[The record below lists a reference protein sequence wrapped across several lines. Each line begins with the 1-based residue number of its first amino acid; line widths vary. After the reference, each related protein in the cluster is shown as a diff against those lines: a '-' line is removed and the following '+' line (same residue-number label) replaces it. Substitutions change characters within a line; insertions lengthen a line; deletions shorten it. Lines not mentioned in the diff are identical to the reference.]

1 MSIDDCIKK
10 CDDGVIIKI
19 RISPN
24 SAKNQVIISDDMIKI
39 KVTAQPIENK
49 ANKAVI
55 EYLSKLVKVPKTS
68 ISILKGDTSKEKTI
82 LLKTIDELKKDEIKT
97 ILLNS

>member
-1 MSIDDCIKK
+1 MATEDSIKITDN
-10 CDDGVIIKI
+10 GVILKI
-19 RISPN
+19 RIAPN

-55 EYLSKLVKVPKTS
+55 EYLSKLVKIPKPS
-68 ISILKGDTSKEKTI
+68 ISIIKGETSKDKTI
-82 LLKTIDELKKDEIKT
+82 LLQTSDIKKHEEIKN
-97 ILLNS
+97 IILNS